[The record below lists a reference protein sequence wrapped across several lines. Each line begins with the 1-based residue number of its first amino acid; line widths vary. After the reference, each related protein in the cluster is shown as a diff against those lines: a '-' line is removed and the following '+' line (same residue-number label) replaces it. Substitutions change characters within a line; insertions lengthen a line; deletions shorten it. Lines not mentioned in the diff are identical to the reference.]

1 MAERKSFVE
10 KVAEWSKKIDYFLIG
25 SGIVLLYF
33 VPGVG
38 AAVIIGSA
46 LTIVPAQKLE
56 EWAKKR
62 RKG

>member
-10 KVAEWSKKIDYFLIG
+10 KIAEWSKKIDYLLIG

-38 AAVIIGSA
+38 AAIIIGSA
-46 LTIVPAQKLE
+46 ITIVPAGMLE
-56 EWAKKR
+56 RWAKKR
-62 RKG
+62 RQK